1 MAKRKKPKIAKEPS
15 PDKIP
20 VVSSDPNSFNQMN
33 PSWRLSSIQL
43 VDPFGWHSLD
53 LEKISEIK
61 IKLGS
66 FEAMTWNQIFVEAKK
81 QNHSV
86 NIDLLSKKAQKRLK
100 EINLIDIDQL
110 WSLRLSGKE
119 RVWGILDRG
128 VFNL

>member
-1 MAKRKKPKIAKEPS
+1 
-15 PDKIP
+15 
-20 VVSSDPNSFNQMN
+20 MN